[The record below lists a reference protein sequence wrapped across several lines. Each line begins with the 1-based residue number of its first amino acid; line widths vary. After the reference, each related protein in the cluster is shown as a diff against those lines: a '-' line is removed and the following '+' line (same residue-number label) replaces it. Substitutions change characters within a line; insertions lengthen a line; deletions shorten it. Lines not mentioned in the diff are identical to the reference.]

1 MIEAL
6 EAIKELKQEARAV
19 DALIIKDRVGVVQ
32 RNVQQVEGKYRS
44 DNYVRRLAGLSNDVY
59 RKSRNEAGIEWFG
72 VTAFEDRAN
81 ALRVQALWES
91 AFALANLREP
101 YIMPDFW
108 GVEEEVDAL
117 LSKVR
122 HAHLVGNLREERHL
136 LMQLRDRIDMM
147 LRMTNSEIVPA
158 EMRTRV

>member
-1 MIEAL
+1 
-6 EAIKELKQEARAV
+6 
-19 DALIIKDRVGVVQ
+19 
-32 RNVQQVEGKYRS
+32 
-44 DNYVRRLAGLSNDVY
+44 
-59 RKSRNEAGIEWFG
+59 
-72 VTAFEDRAN
+72 AN